1 MSWDQIK
8 EVSKK
13 KFAHIGNHSYSHEY
27 LVDMKNQEIIEDIN
41 KNRRWDAGNYLEHRQ
56 SEVIR
61 TVDIEEL
68 RENWEIEVIVNW
80 SQVLDEKSKN
90 KNK

>member
-1 MSWDQIK
+1 MNSENNTVILPGLK
-8 EVSKK
+8 AGKYK
-13 KFAHIGNHSYSHEY
+13 AI
-27 LVDMKNQEIIEDIN
+27 IIEDIN

-61 TVDIEEL
+61 TLDIEEL

>member
-1 MSWDQIK
+1 MNSENNTVILPGLK
-8 EVSKK
+8 AGKYK
-13 KFAHIGNHSYSHEY
+13 AI
-27 LVDMKNQEIIEDIN
+27 IIEDIN